1 MEEVGGCKRQE
12 GRKEGRKVEREGE
25 GTVSYVPASYMC
37 ACQSEGLIGV
47 DTISECS
54 QYVLH
59 RHSYTHVHI
68 HGEAEEW
75 HDQASAAKG
84 NYSQPLSVYKY
95 VHTHNYVQLLTHV
108 AGLSLY
114 LGVC

>member
-1 MEEVGGCKRQE
+1 MH
-12 GRKEGRKVEREGE
+12 
-25 GTVSYVPASYMC
+25 ASLKG
-37 ACQSEGLIGV
+37 QLV
-47 DTISECS
+47 WTLLSECS

-84 NYSQPLSVYKY
+84 SSFNYSQPLSVYKY
-95 VHTHNYVQLLTHV
+95 VLCTVHTHNYVQLLTHV

-114 LGVC
+114 LGVSSSVLCRKSWVQHPR